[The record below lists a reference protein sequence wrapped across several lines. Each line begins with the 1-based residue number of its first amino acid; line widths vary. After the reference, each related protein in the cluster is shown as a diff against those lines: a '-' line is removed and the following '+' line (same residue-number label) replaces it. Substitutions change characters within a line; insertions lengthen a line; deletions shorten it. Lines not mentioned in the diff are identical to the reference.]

1 MSVLVRFVFVS
12 ALFYRHFCLKEET
25 KEVAD
30 LERNATSIGDRRDYA
45 LTEASSQDIRE
56 RQPPAREGSLISQ
69 SSQLACACDH
79 DANKNVLP
87 DFYVEYQKLMNRRI
101 VLCTS
106 LRLNLW
112 ICVRSTHTKQ
122 FEAWLILWNAA
133 CTAGLFQSQRIVV
146 FCPSRSE
153 DVHSNSCTLIVHL
166 G

>member
-1 MSVLVRFVFVS
+1 MCRYLFVS

-30 LERNATSIGDRRDYA
+30 LERNATSIGDWRDYA

-69 SSQLACACDH
+69 SSHLACACDH
-79 DANKNVLP
+79 DANKNVFP
-87 DFYVEYQKLMNRRI
+87 DFYVEYQKVMNRRI

-106 LRLNLW
+106 LRLILR

-122 FEAWLILWNAA
+122 FEAWLILWNASSHGR
-133 CTAGLFQSQRIVV
+133 TTGLFQSQR
-146 FCPSRSE
+146 
-153 DVHSNSCTLIVHL
+153 CTQ
-166 G
+166 